1 MEESISLYYNYYI
14 KIQYKL
20 KKVKNGIKVNIL
32 FNRDKE
38 KYKYDIEM
46 LVNSFFPAREQ
57 ENKEELTLYIN
68 RETDAISVFLFKGY
82 LEESDDVENQMEL
95 YRDRLL
101 EREYEKCVSCDK
113 KEIKN
118 VMKQLTYK
126 ALSRFTKKTLPWGI
140 LTGIRPTK
148 LAMAVLEQEN
158 IGGDKET
165 HEQKNIYADMEVS
178 NQNISEAQKEE
189 EFINE
194 KIRRLLQD
202 YYYVSDEKTK
212 LAIDIAWREK
222 KILKD
227 IDYNDGYSLYIGIP
241 FCPTTCLYC
250 SFTSYP
256 IGMYKDKADKYVDC
270 LIKEIDFCSRKFAN
284 KKLNTIYFGG
294 GTPTTLSAEQLDRLF
309 TEIENRF
316 DFTNLLEYTVE
327 AGRPDSITHDKLKV
341 LKNHS
346 ITRISVNPQTMKQ
359 ETLDIIG
366 RRHTVEQVREAFY
379 MAREAGFDNIN
390 MDFIAGLPNET
401 IEDMRNTMEEA
412 VKLNP
417 DSITVHSLAIKRAA
431 RLNMFKENYKEM
443 TIENNTDI
451 MRLCSEYAGKLNMKP
466 YYMYRQK
473 NMAGNM
479 ENVGYAKEGKAG
491 IYNILIMEEKQTIA
505 ALGAGAVTKYV
516 FPKGGRI
523 ERVDNVKNVE
533 QYIERIDEMIGRK
546 EKFIDNLRQE

>member
-1 MEESISLYYNYYI
+1 MEESISLYYNYHI

-20 KKVKNGIKVNIL
+20 KKVKNGINVNIL

-82 LEESDDVENQMEL
+82 LEESDDVVNQMKL

-101 EREYEKCVSCDK
+101 EMEYEKCVSCDK

-178 NQNISEAQKEE
+178 NQNISEAQEE
-189 EFINE
+189 EEYINE

-222 KILKD
+222 KILKN

-256 IGMYKDKADKYVDC
+256 IGMYKEKSDKYVDC
-270 LIKEIDFCSRKFAN
+270 LIKEIDFCSRKFEN

-294 GTPTTLSAEQLDRLF
+294 GTPTTLTAEQLDRLF

-341 LKNHS
+341 LKNHN

-401 IEDMRNTMEEA
+401 IEDVRNTMEEA

-417 DSITVHSLAIKRAA
+417 GSITVHSLAIKRAA